1 MGDSFLLLLLPNLLL
16 VLQVARSR
24 KKHLMVGGDV
34 NVSSMHRDKILLRCR
49 IVPKRITL
57 PNGQSFVAR
66 YERVSQKNLPSNV
79 TIKKRNNRTETT
91 KKTQDANWEQ
101 DVR

>member
-1 MGDSFLLLLLPNLLL
+1 
-16 VLQVARSR
+16 
-24 KKHLMVGGDV
+24 MVRGDV
-34 NVSSMHRDKILLRCR
+34 NVSSMYRDKILLRCR
-49 IVPKRITL
+49 IAPKRITL
-57 PNGQSFVAR
+57 PNEQSFVAR
-66 YERVSQKNLPSNV
+66 FERVSQKNLPSNV

>member
-1 MGDSFLLLLLPNLLL
+1 M
-16 VLQVARSR
+16 
-24 KKHLMVGGDV
+24 
-34 NVSSMHRDKILLRCR
+34 SSMYRDKTLLRCR
-49 IVPKRITL
+49 IAPKRITL

-66 YERVSQKNLPSNV
+66 FERVSQKNLPSNV